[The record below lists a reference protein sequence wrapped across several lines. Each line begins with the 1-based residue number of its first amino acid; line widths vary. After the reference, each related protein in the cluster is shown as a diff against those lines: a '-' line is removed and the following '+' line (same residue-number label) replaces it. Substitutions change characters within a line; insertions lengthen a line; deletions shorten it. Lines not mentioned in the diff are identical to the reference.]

1 MKIFQRISGKGEKP
15 SRPDNTRL
23 LQLLDVYWK
32 ADGKGKTYENV
43 VLELMKGNSFLM
55 LPGQSELGEKTE
67 GWVTT
72 KGATALNLAS
82 LYTLDGLKVLAAFT
96 DEKALLD
103 WSKKVFPYT
112 TMRSQAVLELC
123 EANGIARIVINNN
136 SPNTFVLEKARQDTK
151 GYEIP
156 ANSEVQI
163 GTPNTALNPIL
174 LEKMSTRFRDLD
186 NIKRVYHYGQT
197 KGKEF
202 SLILGFELK
211 RSSENGKKAV
221 IDLVRDSIGS
231 EKLPH
236 PLDIFF
242 IETEEWRK
250 QIEAIEG
257 SLIYE
262 IG

>member
-1 MKIFQRISGKGEKP
+1 MKIFQRFFGKGEKL

-23 LQLLDVYWK
+23 LELLDVYWK

-72 KGATALNLAS
+72 KEVTALNLAS

-96 DEKALLD
+96 DEKALMD
-103 WSKKVFPYT
+103 WSKKALPYT
-112 TMRSQAVLELC
+112 SMRSQAVLELC
-123 EANGIARIVINNN
+123 EANGITRIVINNN
-136 SPNTFVLEKARQDTK
+136 SPNTFVLEKARQGTK

-156 ANSEVQI
+156 ANSEVLM
-163 GTPNTALNPIL
+163 GTPNTPLSRTVI
-174 LEKMSTRFRDLD
+174 EKMITRFGDLD
-186 NIKRVYHYGQT
+186 NIRRVYHYGQT

-211 RSSENGKKAV
+211 RSSDNGKKAV
-221 IDLVRDSIGS
+221 IDLVRESIGR
-231 EKLPH
+231 EKLPQS
-236 PLDIFF
+236 LDIFF
-242 IETEEWRK
+242 IETEEWRR

-262 IG
+262 I